1 MGFVK
6 IRAGRVQQSVI
17 VCSYILWAYFIYY
30 FFKEMLYSAM
40 ILILLMRNVL
50 ILHYFFII
58 IRYKLVYVGYEICFH
73 ILVILTITSSC
84 KELWK
89 CSIGAFGNNLLLNPF
104 NALQTFFSLILFIYN
119 SLIQSLINIYQRST
133 EYMPGTSLI
142 RDIFS
147 FPVYLGIQRCD

>member
-50 ILHYFFII
+50 ILHYFFI